1 MLNFNKISHSSS
13 FSSSVSTDMGLRE
26 YMSKVYNNMA
36 IALLISGLTAFLTSS
51 SSAMM
56 SAIYSTPLSW
66 VVMFAPL
73 IFVFFFNYKLANIS
87 GETARNYLWI
97 FSALMGLSMSS
108 IFVIYTATS
117 IARVFFISSA
127 TFGLTAL
134 YGYQTKKDLTNL
146 GSFMI
151 MGLIGIIIASLVNIF
166 LKSSALQ
173 FAVSVLGVIVFI
185 GLTAYDSQRIKQLYY
200 QVSTSA
206 EMVSKM
212 AVVGALSLYMNF
224 INLFMSLLHLF
235 GERK

>member
-1 MLNFNKISHSSS
+1 
-13 FSSSVSTDMGLRE
+13 
-26 YMSKVYNNMA
+26 
-36 IALLISGLTAFLTSS
+36 
-51 SSAMM
+51 
-56 SAIYSTPLSW
+56 
-66 VVMFAPL
+66 
-73 IFVFFFNYKLANIS
+73 
-87 GETARNYLWI
+87 
-97 FSALMGLSMSS
+97 
-108 IFVIYTATS
+108 
-117 IARVFFISSA
+117 
-127 TFGLTAL
+127 
-134 YGYQTKKDLTNL
+134 
-146 GSFMI
+146 MI